1 MHTAQHMLRTGR
13 RGSLH
18 EFAMAYAD
26 LQASVPKLRLAWSL
40 ASHDVISRYR
50 GSILGPFW
58 ITLSMA
64 FMVLGIGFLYSEL
77 QHISLQETMPFV
89 ALGIVFWGMISL
101 VIIEGCETFVHASGM
116 LSQTSLPMFTFVWRT
131 LLRNLVTLLHHL
143 IIIVGVLIWFGYWR
157 TMNLPLAMAGLALTL
172 LNVSWISLA
181 VAISSARFRD
191 IPQIVTSVM
200 QFSMFMTPVF
210 WKPDFHSPMMKL
222 VLVYNPF
229 FHMLDS
235 IRGPLLGAQ
244 PALQTYVVLIVMAL
258 IGWALTFSL
267 FALTRRRIV
276 HYL

>member
-1 MHTAQHMLRTGR
+1 MQTAQNMLRTGR

-18 EFAMAYAD
+18 EFAMAFAD
-26 LQASVPKLRLAWSL
+26 LRASAPKLGLAWSL
-40 ASHDVISRYR
+40 ASHDVVSRYR

-77 QHISLQETMPFV
+77 QHISLQTTMPFV
-89 ALGIVFWGMISL
+89 ALGIVFWGMISQI
-101 VIIEGCETFVHASGM
+101 VIEGCETFVNASGM
-116 LSQTSLPMFTFVWRT
+116 LSQTSLPMFTFLWRT

-143 IIIVGVLIWFGYWR
+143 VIIVAVLIWFGTWR
-157 TMNLPLAMAGLALTL
+157 SLNLPLAIVGLALTL
-172 LNVSWISLA
+172 LNVSWMSLA
-181 VAISSARFRD
+181 AAISSARFRD
-191 IPQIVTSVM
+191 IPQIVTSLM

-210 WKPDFHSPMMKL
+210 WKPDVNSLKMKL
-222 VLVYNPF
+222 ILIYNPF

-235 IRGPLLGAQ
+235 IRSPLMGDK
-244 PALQTYVVLIVMAL
+244 PALHTYLILIIMAV
-258 IGWALTFSL
+258 IGWTVTFSF

>member
-1 MHTAQHMLRTGR
+1 MQTTQHMLRTGR
-13 RGSLH
+13 RGTLH
-18 EFAMAYAD
+18 EFGMAYGD
-26 LQASVPKLRLAWSL
+26 LRASIPKLGLAWTL
-40 ASHDVISRYR
+40 ASHDVVSRYR

-64 FMVLGIGFLYSEL
+64 VMVLGIGFLYSEL

-116 LSQTSLPMFTFVWRT
+116 LSQTALPMFTFVWRT
-131 LLRNLVTLLHHL
+131 LLRNMVTLLHHVV
-143 IIIVGVLIWFGYWR
+143 IIVAVLVWFGFWR
-157 TMNLPLAMAGLALTL
+157 TMNLPVAVLGLVLTL
-172 LNVSWISLA
+172 LNIGWMSLA
-181 VAISSARFRD
+181 VAIMSARFRD

-210 WKPDFHSPMMKL
+210 WKPDFHSRLMQL
-222 VLVYNPF
+222 VLLYNPF

-235 IRGPLLGAQ
+235 IRSPLLGVA
-244 PALQTYVVLIVMAL
+244 PALHTYLILIAMAFL
-258 IGWALTFSL
+258 GWLSTFTM